1 MTQNELKIL
10 LECKGLENREFKR
23 DTNRIQWQHFLKLIM
38 HLTARVLRS
47 LVRVLLWARTF
58 PSYIWQISHLRS
70 FSVVFAVAYK
80 FHDLTI
86 QL

>member
-1 MTQNELKIL
+1 MTQNELKIV
-10 LECKGLENREFKR
+10 LERKGLENRELKS
-23 DTNRIQWQHFLKLIM
+23 DTNRIQWQRCLKLIM
-38 HLTARVLRS
+38 HLTARVLGS

-58 PSYIWQISHLRS
+58 PSYVWQISHLRS
-70 FSVVFAVAYK
+70 FNEVFAVAYK